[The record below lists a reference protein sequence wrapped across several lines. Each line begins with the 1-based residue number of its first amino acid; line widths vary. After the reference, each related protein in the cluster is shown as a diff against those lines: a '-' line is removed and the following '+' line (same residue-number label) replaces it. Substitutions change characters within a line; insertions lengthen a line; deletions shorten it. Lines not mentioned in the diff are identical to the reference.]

1 MDNFRQA
8 GSFHIARLV
17 MQETGTYN
25 PMFSRPFTTDMNGGA
40 GEAIAARVGEFGLK
54 GIQPVALGEAALNF
68 MKPSATPGSEILIP
82 YGWQER
88 RIRFVME
95 IVVDYSTGTRMS
107 YFLQG
112 YTDFPG
118 VSQNGHVA
126 PDMTFIINSLVGVSK
141 TMMTTPYGIQAVDK
155 VVESAQILVENRHS
169 PMASTP
175 DRFMMRPQDVFI
187 GMHSSYLRNSYQVDD
202 QSNFMDTRIQL
213 RSEPVKSNRNNNV
226 SSNFIAK
233 VVDANAMG
241 RELVG
246 FGSDDADILTRSRGY
261 AMGNEK
267 SLLENPVIRRLSELS
282 GGMGVKNTFT
292 FGDFERLDMN
302 VRNVTDF
309 ITLGGAM
316 QVGSV
321 TPLHQTGQSEYW
333 VGSDLVTQQATILSQ
348 SVPALMMELLIS
360 NVAFVSTNHTIN
372 CQMDTRIINAMTLT
386 SADLRQNYD
395 IFVRRL
401 EMEILDPMCFSGQES
416 YTLDMRTDMFGE
428 TWIYLSIGNTPP
440 TQFVIPS
447 FCDTLCSPVVT
458 QDHNRFE
465 TLVHDFDMLLVGVN
479 RAQGTSSDTGM
490 SINRNV

>member
-1 MDNFRQA
+1 MDNFRQS
-8 GSFHIARLV
+8 GSFHITRLV

-40 GEAIAARVGEFGLK
+40 SSAIAARVGEFGLK
-54 GIQPVALGEAALNF
+54 GVQPAALGNAALNF

-88 RIRFVME
+88 RVRFVME

-118 VSQNGHVA
+118 VSQNGHIA

-141 TMMTTPYGIQAVDK
+141 IMMTTPYGVQAVDK
-155 VVESAQILVENRHS
+155 VVESSQILVENRHS
-169 PMASTP
+169 PMAP
-175 DRFMMRPQDVFI
+175 HADRYMMRPQDVFV

-202 QSNFMDTRIQL
+202 QADFMDSRIL
-213 RSEPVKSNRNNNV
+213 MRTEPVQSNRSNNV
-226 SSNFIAK
+226 SSNYIAK
-233 VVDANAMG
+233 VVDANTMG

-246 FGSDDADILTRSRGY
+246 FGQDDADILTRSRGY

-267 SLLENPVIRRLSELS
+267 SLLDNPVIRRLSELS

-309 ITLGGAM
+309 ITMGGAM
-316 QVGSV
+316 QVGSI
-321 TPLHQTGQSEYW
+321 TPIHQTGQTEYW

-348 SVPALMMELLIS
+348 SIPALMMELLIS
-360 NVAFVSTNHTIN
+360 NVSFVSTNHTID
-372 CQMDTRIINAMTLT
+372 CQMDTRLVHAMTLT

-395 IFVRRL
+395 LFVRRL
-401 EMEILDPMCFSGQES
+401 EMEILNPMCFGGQES
-416 YTLDMRTDMFGE
+416 YTLDMRVDMFGE
-428 TWIYLSIGNTPP
+428 TWINLSIGGTPP

-465 TLVHDFDMLLVGVN
+465 TLVHDFDMLLTDVN
-479 RAQGTSSDTGM
+479 RVQETTQSGGM